1 MLWTPNMIIQIPMI
15 RFTFSTKLFAVF
27 LYISANY
34 TNINK
39 ISQRTIHAY
48 INYTVLSTDIEH
60 TREIIIIVYGK
71 SMFVN
76 FVGYFH
82 SNYTPVNL
90 LQKHELHVNFGY
102 SQIHKNGRRELEGL
116 RISICSFVVALLFSI
131 SFFIFTFLLCGNH
144 FYQWMICGIKSKKL
158 LVHLHI

>member
-1 MLWTPNMIIQIPMI
+1 MF
-15 RFTFSTKLFAVF
+15 RFTFSTKMFAVF

-34 TNINK
+34 TNK

-48 INYTVLSTDIEH
+48 FNYTVLSPDIEH

-82 SNYTPVNL
+82 SKLHPL
-90 LQKHELHVNFGY
+90 ELVT
-102 SQIHKNGRRELEGL
+102 KP
-116 RISICSFVVALLFSI
+116 
-131 SFFIFTFLLCGNH
+131 
-144 FYQWMICGIKSKKL
+144 
-158 LVHLHI
+158 